1 MITDFDTMFRLVN
14 HVIANIT
21 LINTYTYDCMILCM
35 YISIPPGEVGV
46 IQIIFWGP
54 IKNILRKRDQ
64 IYIMMIVN
72 KQATLFYKI
81 STLESEL

>member
-21 LINTYTYDCMILCM
+21 LINTYLVVVYTYDCMILCM
-35 YISIPPGEVGV
+35 YVPISIPPGEVGV
-46 IQIIFWGP
+46 IQIISWGP
-54 IKNILRKRDQ
+54 IKNILRKRGQ

-72 KQATLFYKI
+72 KKANLF
-81 STLESEL
+81 

>member
-1 MITDFDTMFRLVN
+1 MFRLVN

-21 LINTYTYDCMILCM
+21 LINTYLVVYTYDCMILCM
-35 YISIPPGEVGV
+35 YVPISIPPGEVGV
-46 IQIIFWGP
+46 IQIISWGP
-54 IKNILRKRDQ
+54 IKNILRKRGQ

>member
-1 MITDFDTMFRLVN
+1 
-14 HVIANIT
+14 
-21 LINTYTYDCMILCM
+21 MILCM

-54 IKNILRKRDQ
+54 IKNILRKRGQ

-72 KQATLFYKI
+72 KKANLFYKI
-81 STLESEL
+81 STLKSES